1 MSPSEVGYRALH
13 VIVVRDGR
21 LIEIQLRT
29 LVEHEWAVAVERT
42 GRRLGFLLKEGSGPV
57 ELKEYFRVASQG
69 MYLDSLGQAPSQEF
83 SDEFR
88 RARLLAAQYL
98 QPARS

>member
-1 MSPSEVGYRALH
+1 M
-13 VIVVRDGR
+13 IVVRDGR

-29 LVEHEWAVAVERT
+29 LIEHEWTAAVDGT

-57 ELKEYFRVASQG
+57 ELKEHFRLASQG
-69 MYLDSLGQAPSQEF
+69 TYLDGLGQAPSQEF